1 MGIGSRASMVHII
14 DFGLSKEFR
23 NPDTH
28 LHIPLRRGMSCGLI
42 GTSLFASNNSH
53 AGCKLERRDD
63 LESLSYVLI
72 YFLRGGLPWEGLA
85 DSNLVAQC
93 KLVSSA
99 EDLCA
104 GLPVEYATLLS
115 YSWTLPFNT
124 KPDYDYIS
132 RLFGES
138 VPHEGTHPVFNWD
151 SRLAH
156 INTLY
161 TNPPLPMI
169 ALHIRKS
176 RAVPICHTG
185 WGHQCIALCQ
195 LLMFSTGSVP
205 KSVRK
210 KSHCISFYHT
220 FVFKWTI
227 CMTPKSCWCILCKW
241 YPVVTLCY
249 SVGES

>member
-1 MGIGSRASMVHII
+1 MGIGSHASMVHII

-28 LHIPLRRGMSCGLI
+28 LHIPLRCGMRCGLI
-42 GTSLFASNNSH
+42 GTLLFALNNSH
-53 AGCKLERRDD
+53 AGCELGRRDD
-63 LESLSYVLI
+63 LESLSYILI

-85 DSNLVAQC
+85 DSNLIAQH

-99 EDLCA
+99 EDLCT
-104 GLPVEYATLLS
+104 GLPIRYATLLS
-115 YSWTLPFNT
+115 YSQMLPFNA

-132 RLFGES
+132 RLFGKS

-151 SRLAH
+151 SGLAH

-169 ALHIRKS
+169 PLHTHKS
-176 RAVPICHTG
+176 RAAPIRCTG

-195 LLMFSTGSVP
+195 SLMFSTGSIP

-210 KSHCISFYHT
+210 KSRCISFYYDRLSSHFHFWVDYLYDSQVLLAY
-220 FVFKWTI
+220 FV
-227 CMTPKSCWCILCKW
+227 
-241 YPVVTLCY
+241 
-249 SVGES
+249 